1 MGPKCKDWLLVGL
14 QRWLGGQGRLLFL
27 QRGLEFSSNHPC
39 QTAPKRLCRQLQG
52 DPAPSSGLQGHCTQV
67 HIHRHK
73 YWCLLKKSEFRS
85 LISIQLIHVDYST
98 PPLDYQSC
106 VTSFRIGKC
115 EFSRPFFPLQYW
127 RALPALFCS
136 MWTLGAFC
144 EVWKIDTKYLLR
156 VFCHL
161 WVLALNHR
169 IEEIINT
176 KHRRINQPE

>member
-1 MGPKCKDWLLVGL
+1 MT
-14 QRWLGGQGRLLFL
+14 RWSRTFAVLAERTWVQFQSPVSDSSQTPVPSAARGSSTLFWPSRAL
-27 QRGLEFSSNHPC
+27 HPGAHT
-39 QTAPKRLCRQLQG
+39 QT
-52 DPAPSSGLQGHCTQV
+52 
-67 HIHRHK
+67 HK